1 MRNVALDS
9 KVLRATFTGL
19 KGKAGE
25 GLFLAS
31 IVNFGDNYINGIDT
45 SYYMVYDIMSVTSD
59 LNQFVNYKDVL
70 LNSINSISFT
80 DSYVKQI
87 IDDGNAQTKKLQ
99 NIMLQYNDLLIH
111 T

>member
-59 LNQFVNYKDVL
+59 LN
-70 LNSINSISFT
+70 
-80 DSYVKQI
+80 
-87 IDDGNAQTKKLQ
+87 
-99 NIMLQYNDLLIH
+99 
-111 T
+111 